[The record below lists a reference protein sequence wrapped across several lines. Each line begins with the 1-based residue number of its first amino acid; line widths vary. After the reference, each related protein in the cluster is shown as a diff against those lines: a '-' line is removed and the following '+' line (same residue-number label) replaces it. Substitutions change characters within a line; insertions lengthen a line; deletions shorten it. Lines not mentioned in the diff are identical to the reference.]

1 MLELHASPNS
11 VDDSVGVGGIGGVGV
26 VGGGGYESLTLQT
39 TPRGSQ
45 LKTSRAPAE
54 RASSVA
60 RAGGESRGTDARRR
74 RRRWKRRKRYIDT
87 ERGGSRDGEGS
98 GRESAWVGNRV
109 PLLNKGR
116 GSKLTSPRASDGER
130 QPRRLVN
137 EQGYDARIAQNHAQ
151 DDDQG
156 SHPHHAVV
164 IRVAN
169 DFP

>member
-26 VGGGGYESLTLQT
+26 VGGGGYESLTLT
-39 TPRGSQ
+39 
-45 LKTSRAPAE
+45 
-54 RASSVA
+54 SSV
-60 RAGGESRGTDARRR
+60 RRR
-74 RRRWKRRKRYIDT
+74 KAAQT
-87 ERGGSRDGEGS
+87 
-98 GRESAWVGNRV
+98 
-109 PLLNKGR
+109 PL
-116 GSKLTSPRASDGER
+116 
-130 QPRRLVN
+130 N